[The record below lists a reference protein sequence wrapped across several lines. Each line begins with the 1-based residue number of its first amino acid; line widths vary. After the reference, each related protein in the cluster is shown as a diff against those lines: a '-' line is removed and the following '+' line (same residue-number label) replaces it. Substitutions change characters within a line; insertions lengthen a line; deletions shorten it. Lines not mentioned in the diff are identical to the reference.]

1 MISKIAIRVSLAA
14 ALVGFLGTPSHAA
27 DVNWAKYMT
36 LAANASAIAS
46 ALALVDGCSKP
57 LVVTETKEGDSLR
70 LQFDCKASEDEEASS
85 IVVFDVFGDTVLPSR
100 FEFAG

>member
-1 MISKIAIRVSLAA
+1 MINKSAIRLTLAA
-14 ALVGFLGTPSHAA
+14 ALVSFAATPGHAA
-27 DVNWAKYMT
+27 EVNWAKYMT

-57 LVVTETKEGDSLR
+57 LVVTETKEGDTVR
-70 LQFDCKASEDEEASS
+70 LQFNCNASEDEEASS
-85 IVVFDVFGDTVLPSR
+85 IVVFDVFGDTLLPSR

>member
-1 MISKIAIRVSLAA
+1 MIRKSAIRLTFAA
-14 ALVGFLGTPSHAA
+14 ALIGFAATPGHSA

-36 LAANASAIAS
+36 LSANVSAIAS
-46 ALALVDGCSKP
+46 ALSLVDGCSKP
-57 LVVTETKEGDSLR
+57 LVVTETKEGDTVR

>member
-1 MISKIAIRVSLAA
+1 MFKRITLAA
-14 ALVGFLGTPSHAA
+14 TLIASLSLPAQAA
-27 DVNWAKYMT
+27 NVDWSKYMT

-57 LVVTETKEGDSLR
+57 LVVTETKDGDTIR

-85 IVVFDVFGDTVLPSR
+85 IIIFDVIGDTVLPSR

>member
-1 MISKIAIRVSLAA
+1 MMKRLATAA
-14 ALVGFLGTPSHAA
+14 ALVGFLATPGNAA
-27 DVNWAKYMT
+27 EVNWAKYMT
-36 LAANASAIAS
+36 LSANASAVAS

-57 LVVTETKEGDSLR
+57 LVVTETKEGDTVR

-85 IVVFDVFGDTVLPSR
+85 IVVFDVFGDTLLPSR